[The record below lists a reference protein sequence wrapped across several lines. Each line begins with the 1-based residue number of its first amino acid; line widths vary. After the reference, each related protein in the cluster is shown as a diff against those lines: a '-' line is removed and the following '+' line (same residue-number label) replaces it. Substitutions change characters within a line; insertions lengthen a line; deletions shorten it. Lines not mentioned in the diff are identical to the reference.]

1 MNTNELQS
9 YHAKLA
15 TEDRNQT
22 QGPSYLIHGIQIT
35 PEELQEFIDYV
46 YSFYNVVDG
55 LYPVVG
61 CSKNKIQLATV
72 EYLHKCDTYPRLEWG
87 DGDSV
92 DRERVRDIMFE
103 MFPAISYQTRTLKRV

>member
-1 MNTNELQS
+1 MNT
-9 YHAKLA
+9 YYYKG
-15 TEDRNQT
+15 TEV
-22 QGPSYLIHGIQIT
+22 T
-35 PEELQEFIDYV
+35 PEELKDFVDYV

-61 CSKNKIQLATV
+61 CTKNKIQLATV
-72 EYLHKCDTYPRLEWG
+72 EYFHKCENYPRLEWG
-87 DGDSV
+87 EGDSV

>member
-1 MNTNELQS
+1 MNYYINGT
-9 YHAKLA
+9 
-15 TEDRNQT
+15 
-22 QGPSYLIHGIQIT
+22 QIT

-55 LYPVVG
+55 LYPIVG

-72 EYLHKCDTYPRLEWG
+72 EYLHKCNTYPRLEWG

-92 DRERVRDIMFE
+92 DREKVRDIMFE